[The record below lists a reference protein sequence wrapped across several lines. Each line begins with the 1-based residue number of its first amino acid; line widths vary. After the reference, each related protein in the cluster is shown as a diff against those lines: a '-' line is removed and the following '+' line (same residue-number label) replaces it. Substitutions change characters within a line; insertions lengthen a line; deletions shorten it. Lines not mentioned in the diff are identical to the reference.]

1 MHALTKLLASLAAAA
16 QLVIADY
23 GVQFSNALSTGPVAQ
38 NSFIREASTT
48 LILPDVNSPQTGNLA
63 LWPGMGTSD
72 GDLIQGL
79 AISNTQGTSGCSA
92 AGRGVWCI
100 VASTLETTQKMGEAV
115 AAEPGSSVTFNYKY
129 NDQTSQYDQTVSL
142 NGEVV
147 SRLSTSSGRAQG
159 WGTAIEC
166 QQSACGT
173 VPSHQYV
180 DTKASPISPVMCN
193 FSAADDAQLIMD
205 VADPSYIQ
213 TLGTTGATGDMVTD
227 DNGKTWTIDTINI
240 DSYTYE

>member
-1 MHALTKLLASLAAAA
+1 MHASTRLLASLAAAA
-16 QLVIADY
+16 QFAAADY

-38 NSFIREASTT
+38 NSFIREANTT
-48 LILPDVNSPQTGNLA
+48 LILPDLNSPQTGNLA

-92 AGRGVWCI
+92 AGGG
-100 VASTLETTQKMGEAV
+100 KMGQAV
-115 AAEPGSSVTFNYKY
+115 AAEPGSSVTFHYKY

-147 SRLSTSSGRAQG
+147 SRLSTSSGKAQG

-166 QQSACGT
+166 QQSACGSVCRT
-173 VPSHQYV
+173 
-180 DTKASPISPVMCN
+180 
-193 FSAADDAQLIMD
+193 SATNGVQLIMD
-205 VADPSYIQ
+205 VADPGYVQ
-213 TLGTTGATGDMVTD
+213 TLGTTGASGNMVTD

-240 DSYTYE
+240 ESYTYE

>member
-1 MHALTKLLASLAAAA
+1 MHASTKFLASLATAV
-16 QLVIADY
+16 QLAIADY

-115 AAEPGSSVTFNYKY
+115 AAEPGSSVTFHYKY

-142 NGEVV
+142 NGEAV

-159 WGTAIEC
+159 LGTAIEC

-173 VPSHQYV
+173 VPSHRYV
-180 DTKASPISPVMCN
+180 DTK
-193 FSAADDAQLIMD
+193 LIMD
-205 VADPSYIQ
+205 VADPNYIQ
-213 TLGTTGATGDMVTD
+213 TLGTTGASGDMVTG

-240 DSYTYE
+240 ESYTYE

>member
-1 MHALTKLLASLAAAA
+1 MHASIRLLASLAAAA
-16 QLVIADY
+16 RLAIADY

-38 NSFIREASTT
+38 SSFIREANTT
-48 LILPDVNSPQTGNLA
+48 LILPD
-63 LWPGMGTSD
+63 
-72 GDLIQGL
+72 
-79 AISNTQGTSGCSA
+79 GTSGCPA

-100 VASTLETTQKMGEAV
+100 VASALETTQKMGEAV
-115 AAEPGSSVTFNYKY
+115 AAEPGSSVTFHYKY

-142 NGEVV
+142 NGEAV

-173 VPSHQYV
+173 L
-180 DTKASPISPVMCN
+180 T
-193 FSAADDAQLIMD
+193 MD
-205 VADPSYIQ
+205 VADPRYIE

-227 DNGKTWTIDTINI
+227 DNGKTWTIDTVNI
-240 DSYTYE
+240 ESYTYE